1 MSIAIADENF
11 FNKGLKLFKDKK
23 YEDARFMFERGIV
36 FNPKDSNSYL
46 YLAKIYNIQEDQDK
60 EEKNLEA
67 TLLIEPNNEEAILMS
82 MKIALERSNYSK
94 VKDLSNTFSKV
105 CKKLCNENKEILDTL
120 ANIEPKKMSL
130 DKNLNKILIIDFG
143 SQFTQLIA
151 RRIRESGVYSEI
163 ISHKKVK
170 NKNIDNSIKGI
181 ILSGGPLNVYQIN
194 KYSFDKRIIENQIPV
209 LGICFGHQ
217 ILSKLNGGR
226 VKQSKYREFGLANIR
241 KKRESIL
248 TKNFFNKKNINKVWM
263 SHADQVSKLPK
274 NFNVIASSQN
284 SKFAIIENKKK
295 NFYGVQ
301 FHPEVTHTE
310 NGKKLINNFI
320 FLICKIKRNW
330 SSKDQKIKLI
340 KDVQNL
346 VGKNKVICALSGGVD
361 SSVVAQLLNK
371 AIGKNLFCIFV
382 NTGLLRKNEE
392 IQVVKTFKKKLK
404 INLIYVNAENEFLR
418 KLNNVSD
425 PEKKRKIIGNLFI
438 KIFERYAK
446 RIKNVKFL
454 AQGTLYPDLIE
465 SKSVTGS
472 QTSKIKSHHNVGG
485 LPKKMKL
492 KLVEPLKFLFKDEV
506 RKLGLELKLSK
517 EIISR
522 HPFPGPGLA
531 IRMPGIITKEK
542 IKILKEADN
551 YFIQALREHN
561 LYNKIWQAYAAL
573 LPVKTVG
580 VMGDNRTY
588 EYLCLLRAI
597 TSEDGMT
604 ADFYDFKKSFI
615 QMISNKIV
623 NSIRGVNRVVYDVTS
638 KPPST
643 IELE

>member
-1 MSIAIADENF
+1 
-11 FNKGLKLFKDKK
+11 
-23 YEDARFMFERGIV
+23 
-36 FNPKDSNSYL
+36 
-46 YLAKIYNIQEDQDK
+46 
-60 EEKNLEA
+60 
-67 TLLIEPNNEEAILMS
+67 
-82 MKIALERSNYSK
+82 
-94 VKDLSNTFSKV
+94 
-105 CKKLCNENKEILDTL
+105 
-120 ANIEPKKMSL
+120 MSL
-130 DKNLNKILIIDFG
+130 DRILNKILIIDFG

-151 RRIRESGVYSEI
+151 RRIRELGVYSEI
-163 ISHKKVK
+163 ISHKQIK
-170 NKNIDNSIKGI
+170 NRNINKSIKGI

-194 KYSFDKRIIENQIPV
+194 KYSFDKNIIENGIPV

-217 ILSKLNGGR
+217 ILSKLNGGK
-226 VKQSKYREFGLANIR
+226 VKQSKHREFGLANIY
-241 KKRESIL
+241 KKRNSPL
-248 TKNFFNKKNINKVWM
+248 TKNLFNKKKIIKVWM

-274 NFNVIASSQN
+274 KFSVIASSQN
-284 SKFAIIENKKK
+284 SKFAIVENKSKK
-295 NFYGVQ
+295 FYGVQ

-310 NGKKLINNFI
+310 NGKKLISNFI
-320 FLICKIKRNW
+320 FDICGIKKNW
-330 SSKDQKIKLI
+330 SSKHQKKKLI
-340 KDVQNL
+340 NDVRYQ
-346 VGKNKVICALSGGVD
+346 VGNNKVICALSGGVD

-371 AIGKNLFCIFV
+371 AIGKKLYCIFV

-392 IQVVKTFKKKLK
+392 EQVVKTFKKKLK
-404 INLIYVNAENEFLR
+404 INLIYVNAEKEFLM
-418 KLNNVSD
+418 KLKNVSD

-446 RIKNVKFL
+446 KIKNVQFL

-506 RKLGLELKLSK
+506 RKLGLELNLNK

-542 IKILKEADN
+542 INILKEADH
-551 YFIQALREHN
+551 YFIQALKKHR
-561 LYNKIWQAYAAL
+561 LYHKIWQAYAAL

-604 ADFYDFKKSFI
+604 ADFFEFKKSFI
-615 QMISNKIV
+615 QEISNKIV
-623 NSIRGVNRVVYDVTS
+623 NSIRGINRVVYDITS

>member
-1 MSIAIADENF
+1 
-11 FNKGLKLFKDKK
+11 
-23 YEDARFMFERGIV
+23 
-36 FNPKDSNSYL
+36 
-46 YLAKIYNIQEDQDK
+46 
-60 EEKNLEA
+60 
-67 TLLIEPNNEEAILMS
+67 
-82 MKIALERSNYSK
+82 
-94 VKDLSNTFSKV
+94 
-105 CKKLCNENKEILDTL
+105 
-120 ANIEPKKMSL
+120 MSL

-226 VKQSKYREFGLANIR
+226 VKQSKYREFGLANIH

-248 TKNFFNKKNINKVWM
+248 IKNFFNKKNINKVWM

-371 AIGKNLFCIFV
+371 AIGKKLFCIFV

>member
-1 MSIAIADENF
+1 
-11 FNKGLKLFKDKK
+11 
-23 YEDARFMFERGIV
+23 
-36 FNPKDSNSYL
+36 
-46 YLAKIYNIQEDQDK
+46 
-60 EEKNLEA
+60 
-67 TLLIEPNNEEAILMS
+67 
-82 MKIALERSNYSK
+82 
-94 VKDLSNTFSKV
+94 
-105 CKKLCNENKEILDTL
+105 
-120 ANIEPKKMSL
+120 MSL

-371 AIGKNLFCIFV
+371 AIGKKLFCIFV

-404 INLIYVNAENEFLR
+404 INLIYVNAENEFLK
-418 KLNNVSD
+418 KLSNVSD

-531 IRMPGIITKEK
+531 IRMPGVITKEK

>member
-1 MSIAIADENF
+1 
-11 FNKGLKLFKDKK
+11 
-23 YEDARFMFERGIV
+23 
-36 FNPKDSNSYL
+36 
-46 YLAKIYNIQEDQDK
+46 
-60 EEKNLEA
+60 
-67 TLLIEPNNEEAILMS
+67 
-82 MKIALERSNYSK
+82 
-94 VKDLSNTFSKV
+94 
-105 CKKLCNENKEILDTL
+105 
-120 ANIEPKKMSL
+120 MSL
-130 DKNLNKILIIDFG
+130 DRILNKILIIDFG

-151 RRIRESGVYSEI
+151 RRIRELGVYSEI
-163 ISHKKVK
+163 VSHKQIK
-170 NKNIDNSIKGI
+170 NRNINKSIKGI

-194 KYSFDKRIIENQIPV
+194 KYSFDKNIIENGIPV

-226 VKQSKYREFGLANIR
+226 VKQSKHREFGLANIF
-241 KKRESIL
+241 KKRNSPL
-248 TKNFFNKKNINKVWM
+248 TKNLFNKKKIIKVWM

-274 NFNVIASSQN
+274 KFNVIASSQN
-284 SKFAIIENKKK
+284 SKFAVVENKSKK
-295 NFYGVQ
+295 FYGVQ

-310 NGKKLINNFI
+310 NGKKLISNFI
-320 FLICKIKRNW
+320 FNICGIKKNW
-330 SSKDQKIKLI
+330 SSKHQKKKLI
-340 KDVQNL
+340 NDVRFQ

-371 AIGKNLFCIFV
+371 AIGKKLYCIFV

-392 IQVVKTFKKKLK
+392 KQVVKTFKKKLK
-404 INLIYVNAENEFLR
+404 INLIYVNAEKEFLM
-418 KLNNVSD
+418 KLRNVSD

-446 RIKNVKFL
+446 KIKNVQFL

-506 RKLGLELKLSK
+506 RKLGLELNLNK

-542 IKILKEADN
+542 INILKEADH
-551 YFIQALREHN
+551 YFIEALKEYG
-561 LYNKIWQAYAAL
+561 LYHKIWQAYAAL

-604 ADFYDFKKSFI
+604 ADFFEFKKSFI
-615 QMISNKIV
+615 QEISNKIV
-623 NSIRGVNRVVYDVTS
+623 NSIRGINRVVYDITS

>member
-1 MSIAIADENF
+1 
-11 FNKGLKLFKDKK
+11 
-23 YEDARFMFERGIV
+23 
-36 FNPKDSNSYL
+36 
-46 YLAKIYNIQEDQDK
+46 
-60 EEKNLEA
+60 
-67 TLLIEPNNEEAILMS
+67 
-82 MKIALERSNYSK
+82 
-94 VKDLSNTFSKV
+94 
-105 CKKLCNENKEILDTL
+105 
-120 ANIEPKKMSL
+120 MSL
-130 DKNLNKILIIDFG
+130 DQNLDKVVIIDFG

-151 RRIRESGVYSEI
+151 RRIRELGVFSEI
-163 ISHKKVK
+163 VSHKKIRT
-170 NKNIDNSIKGI
+170 IDINHNVRGI

-194 KYSFDKRIIENQIPV
+194 KYSFDKKILELNIPI

-226 VKQSKYREFGLANIR
+226 VKQSKHREFGLANIF
-241 KKRESIL
+241 KKRDSLL
-248 TKNFFNKKNINKVWM
+248 TKNFYGKKKTKEVWM

-274 NFNVIASSQN
+274 NFKVIASSTN
-284 SKFAIIENKKK
+284 SKYAIVENKLKK
-295 NFYGVQ
+295 FYGVQ

-310 NGKKLINNFI
+310 NGKKLISNFV

-330 SSKDQKIKLI
+330 SLRDQKIKLI
-340 KDVQNL
+340 KEVRDQ
-346 VGKNKVICALSGGVD
+346 VGNHKVICALSGGVD

-371 AIGKNLFCIFV
+371 AIGKKLYCIFV

-392 IQVVKTFKKKLK
+392 TQVVRTFKKKLK
-404 INLIYVNAENEFLR
+404 MNLIYVNAEKEFLG
-418 KLNNVSD
+418 KLKNVSD

-446 RIKNVKFL
+446 KIKNVKFL

-485 LPKKMKL
+485 LPKKMNL

-517 EIISR
+517 EIILR

-531 IRMPGIITKEK
+531 IRMPGIITNEK
-542 IKILKEADN
+542 IKILKEADY
-551 YFIQALREHN
+551 YFIQALRDHG
-561 LYNKIWQAYAAL
+561 LYHKIWQAYAAL

-604 ADFYDFKKSFI
+604 ADYFEFKKSFM
-615 QMISNKIV
+615 QTISNKIV
-623 NSIRGVNRVVYDVTS
+623 NSIRGINRVVYDVTS

>member
-1 MSIAIADENF
+1 
-11 FNKGLKLFKDKK
+11 
-23 YEDARFMFERGIV
+23 
-36 FNPKDSNSYL
+36 
-46 YLAKIYNIQEDQDK
+46 
-60 EEKNLEA
+60 
-67 TLLIEPNNEEAILMS
+67 
-82 MKIALERSNYSK
+82 
-94 VKDLSNTFSKV
+94 
-105 CKKLCNENKEILDTL
+105 
-120 ANIEPKKMSL
+120 MSL
-130 DKNLNKILIIDFG
+130 DQNLDKVVIIDFG

-151 RRIRESGVYSEI
+151 RRIRELGVFSEI
-163 ISHKKVK
+163 VSHKKIRT
-170 NKNIDNSIKGI
+170 IDINQSVRGI
-181 ILSGGPLNVYQIN
+181 ILSGGPLNVYQIK
-194 KYSFDKRIIENQIPV
+194 KYSFDEKILELNIPI

-226 VKQSKYREFGLANIR
+226 VKQSKHREFGLANIF
-241 KKRESIL
+241 KKRDSLL
-248 TKNFFNKKNINKVWM
+248 TKNFYGVKKTKEVWM

-274 NFNVIASSQN
+274 NFKVIASSTN
-284 SKFAIIENKKK
+284 SKYAIVENKLKK
-295 NFYGVQ
+295 FYGVQ
-301 FHPEVTHTE
+301 FHPEVTHTK
-310 NGKKLINNFI
+310 NGKKLISNFV

-330 SSKDQKIKLI
+330 SSRDQKIKLI
-340 KDVQNL
+340 NEAKDQ
-346 VGKNKVICALSGGVD
+346 VGPHKVICALSGGVD
-361 SSVVAQLLNK
+361 SSVVAQLLNE
-371 AIGKNLFCIFV
+371 AIGKKLYCIFV

-392 IQVVKTFKKKLK
+392 TQVVRTFKKKLK
-404 INLIYVNAENEFLR
+404 MNLIYVNAKKEFLG
-418 KLNNVSD
+418 KLKNISD

-446 RIKNVKFL
+446 KIKNVKFL

-485 LPKKMKL
+485 LPKKMNL

-531 IRMPGIITKEK
+531 IRMPGIITNEK
-542 IKILKEADN
+542 IKILKEADY
-551 YFIQALREHN
+551 YFIEALKNHG
-561 LYNKIWQAYAAL
+561 LYHKIWQAYAAL

-588 EYLCLLRAI
+588 EYICLLRAI

-604 ADFYDFKKSFI
+604 ADYFEFKRSFM
-615 QMISNKIV
+615 QTISNKIV
-623 NSIRGVNRVVYDVTS
+623 NSIRGINRVVYDVTS

>member
-1 MSIAIADENF
+1 
-11 FNKGLKLFKDKK
+11 
-23 YEDARFMFERGIV
+23 
-36 FNPKDSNSYL
+36 
-46 YLAKIYNIQEDQDK
+46 
-60 EEKNLEA
+60 
-67 TLLIEPNNEEAILMS
+67 
-82 MKIALERSNYSK
+82 
-94 VKDLSNTFSKV
+94 
-105 CKKLCNENKEILDTL
+105 
-120 ANIEPKKMSL
+120 
-130 DKNLNKILIIDFG
+130 
-143 SQFTQLIA
+143 
-151 RRIRESGVYSEI
+151 
-163 ISHKKVK
+163 
-170 NKNIDNSIKGI
+170 
-181 ILSGGPLNVYQIN
+181 
-194 KYSFDKRIIENQIPV
+194 
-209 LGICFGHQ
+209 
-217 ILSKLNGGR
+217 
-226 VKQSKYREFGLANIR
+226 
-241 KKRESIL
+241 
-248 TKNFFNKKNINKVWM
+248 M

-274 NFNVIASSQN
+274 NFKVIASSQN
-284 SKFAIIENKKK
+284 SKFAIVENKLK
-295 NFYGVQ
+295 NYYGVQ

-310 NGKKLINNFI
+310 NGKKLISNFI
-320 FLICKIKRNW
+320 FLICKIRKNW

-340 KDVQNL
+340 KDVREM
-346 VGKNKVICALSGGVD
+346 VGNNKVICALSGGVD

-371 AIGKNLFCIFV
+371 AIGKNLHCIFV
-382 NTGLLRKNEE
+382 NTGLLRKDEE
-392 IQVVKTFKKKLK
+392 KQVVATFKKRLK
-404 INLIYVNAENEFLR
+404 INLTYVNAEKEFIK
-418 KLNNVSD
+418 KLSMVSD

-446 RIKNVKFL
+446 KINNVKFL

-531 IRMPGIITKEK
+531 IRMPGVITREK
-542 IKILKEADN
+542 INILKEADH
-551 YFIQALREHN
+551 YFIQALRDHN
-561 LYNKIWQAYAAL
+561 LYHKIWQAYAAL

-604 ADFYDFKKSFI
+604 ADFYEFKKSFI
-615 QMISNKIV
+615 QEISNKIV
-623 NSIRGVNRVVYDVTS
+623 NSIRGINRVVYDITS

>member
-1 MSIAIADENF
+1 
-11 FNKGLKLFKDKK
+11 
-23 YEDARFMFERGIV
+23 
-36 FNPKDSNSYL
+36 
-46 YLAKIYNIQEDQDK
+46 
-60 EEKNLEA
+60 
-67 TLLIEPNNEEAILMS
+67 
-82 MKIALERSNYSK
+82 
-94 VKDLSNTFSKV
+94 
-105 CKKLCNENKEILDTL
+105 
-120 ANIEPKKMSL
+120 MSL

-274 NFNVIASSQN
+274 NFNVSASSQN

-371 AIGKNLFCIFV
+371 AIGKKLFCIFV

>member
-1 MSIAIADENF
+1 
-11 FNKGLKLFKDKK
+11 
-23 YEDARFMFERGIV
+23 
-36 FNPKDSNSYL
+36 
-46 YLAKIYNIQEDQDK
+46 
-60 EEKNLEA
+60 
-67 TLLIEPNNEEAILMS
+67 
-82 MKIALERSNYSK
+82 
-94 VKDLSNTFSKV
+94 
-105 CKKLCNENKEILDTL
+105 
-120 ANIEPKKMSL
+120 MSL
-130 DKNLNKILIIDFG
+130 DQNLDKILIIDFG

-151 RRIRESGVYSEI
+151 RRIRELGVFSEI
-163 ISHKKVK
+163 ISHKKIK
-170 NKNIDNSIKGI
+170 LKDIDQAIKGI
-181 ILSGGPLNVYQIN
+181 ILSGGPLNVYQIS
-194 KYSFDKRIIENQIPV
+194 KYSFDKKIINLNIPI

-226 VKQSKYREFGLANIR
+226 VKQSKHREFGLANIY
-241 KKRESIL
+241 KKNESLL
-248 TKNFFNKKNINKVWM
+248 TKNFFNKQKSKKVWM

-274 NFNVIASSQN
+274 NFKVIASSTN
-284 SKFAIIENKKK
+284 SKFAIVENKLKG
-295 NFYGVQ
+295 FYGIQ

-310 NGKKLINNFI
+310 NGKKLISNFI
-320 FLICKIKRNW
+320 FLICKIRRNW

-340 KDVQNL
+340 KEVKDQ
-346 VGKNKVICALSGGVD
+346 VGSEKVICALSGGVD

-371 AIGKNLFCIFV
+371 AIGKKLYCIFV

-392 IQVVKTFKKKLK
+392 VQVVKTFKKRLK
-404 INLIYVNAENEFLR
+404 MNLIYVNAEKEFLK
-418 KLNNVSD
+418 KLHNISD

-446 RIKNVKFL
+446 KIKNVKFL

-506 RKLGLELKLSK
+506 RKLGLELNLSK
-517 EIISR
+517 DIISR

-531 IRMPGIITKEK
+531 IRMPGLITNDK
-542 IKILKEADN
+542 IKILKEADY
-551 YFIQALREHN
+551 YFIQALKDHG
-561 LYNKIWQAYAAL
+561 LYHKIWQAYAAL

-604 ADFYDFKKSFI
+604 ADFYEFKKSF
-615 QMISNKIV
+615 METISNQIV
-623 NSIRGVNRVVYDVTS
+623 NSIRGINRVVYDVTS

>member
-1 MSIAIADENF
+1 
-11 FNKGLKLFKDKK
+11 
-23 YEDARFMFERGIV
+23 
-36 FNPKDSNSYL
+36 
-46 YLAKIYNIQEDQDK
+46 
-60 EEKNLEA
+60 
-67 TLLIEPNNEEAILMS
+67 
-82 MKIALERSNYSK
+82 
-94 VKDLSNTFSKV
+94 
-105 CKKLCNENKEILDTL
+105 
-120 ANIEPKKMSL
+120 MSL
-130 DKNLNKILIIDFG
+130 DQNLSKILIIDFG

-151 RRIRESGVYSEI
+151 RRIRDFGVFSEI
-163 ISHKKVK
+163 ISHKKIK
-170 NKNIDNSIKGI
+170 HKDIDETIKGI

-194 KYSFDKRIIENQIPV
+194 KYSFDKKILNLDIPV

-217 ILSKLNGGR
+217 ILSKLNGGS
-226 VKQSKYREFGLANIR
+226 VKQSKQREFGLANIY
-241 KKRESIL
+241 KKNESLL
-248 TKNFFNKKNINKVWM
+248 TNNFFSKQKVKKVWM

-274 NFNVIASSQN
+274 NFQVVASSTN
-284 SKFAIIENKKK
+284 SKFAIIENKIKK
-295 NFYGVQ
+295 FYGVQ
-301 FHPEVTHTE
+301 FHPEVTHTD
-310 NGKKLINNFI
+310 NGKKIINNFI

-330 SSKDQKIKLI
+330 SSKVQKIKLI
-340 KDVQNL
+340 EQVKKQ
-346 VGKNKVICALSGGVD
+346 VGTDKVICALSGGVD

-371 AIGKNLFCIFV
+371 AIGKKLYCIFV

-392 IQVVKTFKKKLK
+392 VQVVQTFKKRLK
-404 INLIYVNAENEFLR
+404 MNLIYVSAEKEFLK
-418 KLNNVSD
+418 KLANVSD

-446 RIKNVKFL
+446 KIKNVKFL

-465 SKSVTGS
+465 SRSVTGS

-506 RKLGLELKLSK
+506 RKLGLELNLSK
-517 EIISR
+517 DIISR

-531 IRMPGIITKEK
+531 IRMPGLITNEK
-542 IKILKEADN
+542 IKILKEADY
-551 YFIQALREHN
+551 YFIQALKDYG
-561 LYNKIWQAYAAL
+561 LYHKIWQAYAAL

-604 ADFYDFKKSFI
+604 ADYYEFKKSFM
-615 QMISNKIV
+615 QSISNKIV
-623 NSIRGVNRVVYDVTS
+623 NSIRGINRVVYDVTS